1 MLGVASNFNGFYQ
14 VSSGDQ
20 CDTIA
25 AKYGI
30 FKAQFKSWSSQ
41 VDASTIFIAFSNL
54 WLDYYV
60 GVHVLGATYG

>member
-1 MLGVASNFNGFYQ
+1 MLGAASNFDGFYQ

-41 VDASTIFIAFSNL
+41 VDATFSNL
-54 WLDYYV
+54 WLD
-60 GVHVLGATYG
+60 

>member
-1 MLGVASNFNGFYQ
+1 MLGAASNFDGFYQ

-41 VDASTIFIAFSNL
+41 VDASRSSIFFPIFFPP
-54 WLDYYV
+54 
-60 GVHVLGATYG
+60 